1 MSKVKTSEKR
11 FTGFG
16 DWKNRF
22 IPMKKAEKASPGS
35 SIKWPMPF
43 RFVAGK
49 AIASK
54 GKAAGASPVSS
65 AENRAPGEA
74 GLKGTSL
81 VAQGDVQGDVQVDT
95 QTADAP
101 VFSGVKRRLRRE
113 ARDGREN
120 IATDSVKVYFSGIKK
135 FELLTSDEE
144 KFLARRIARGDREAR
159 KRMIESNLRLVVNIA
174 KRYLNRGLPLQDLIE
189 EGNIGLIKSV
199 ERFKA
204 TKGCKFSTYATY
216 WIKQAIERAIANQ
229 SSIVRLPIHVTADI
243 SRLTR
248 ATRELTRT
256 LKREPSLSELS
267 ERTGLSGR
275 YVKKLNT
282 ISKKSY
288 SLEASFPDD
297 SDQSLL
303 DRLEDERYPAPME
316 LISESRRT
324 QSINWWLGMLD
335 DNERTIIRLRF
346 GLDEDE
352 PQTLEAIGKS
362 FGVTRERVRQIEV
375 KALDKLKKII
385 RQSDVTSFDAI

>member
-1 MSKVKTSEKR
+1 MQLADLKSSELYIDKLDASDSHEKDTVVKTEEVKP
-11 FTGFG
+11 
-16 DWKNRF
+16 
-22 IPMKKAEKASPGS
+22 I
-35 SIKWPMPF
+35 
-43 RFVAGK
+43 
-49 AIASK
+49 
-54 GKAAGASPVSS
+54 
-65 AENRAPGEA
+65 
-74 GLKGTSL
+74 
-81 VAQGDVQGDVQVDT
+81 
-95 QTADAP
+95 
-101 VFSGVKRRLRRE
+101 KRRGRKDE
-113 ARDGREN
+113 KDAREN
-120 IATDSVKVYFSGIKK
+120 TASDSVKVYFSGIKK
-135 FELLTSDEE
+135 FALLTSDEE
-144 KFLARRIARGDREAR
+144 KQLARRIAKGDNEAR
-159 KRMIESNLRLVVNIA
+159 RMMIEANLRLVVNIA

-248 ATRELTRT
+248 ANRELTRT
-256 LKREPSLSELS
+256 LKREPSIIELS
-267 ERTGLSGR
+267 EKTGLSGR

-297 SDQSLL
+297 TDQSLL
-303 DRLEDERYPAPME
+303 DRLEDDRFPTPME
-316 LISESRRT
+316 LIDDSRRVDR
-324 QSINWWLGMLD
+324 INCWLGMLD
-335 DNERTIIRLRF
+335 ENERTILRLRF

-385 RQSDVTSFDAI
+385 KQSDITSFDSI